1 MQLLADQLVGTGRWV
16 TQPARM
22 MAALQPT
29 ICELPG
35 LMLLALVL
43 LLAGCRSQEEAPI
56 LQLWEAPDFELL
68 NFDRGSVSRSDLLG
82 KIWVGAFI
90 FTRCPGPCPLITQRM
105 KEIQA
110 RLETDDTRL
119 VSFTVDPEFDTPT
132 VLTAYARQWSNGA
145 PNWFFLTSEDPSELE
160 RVAAGF
166 KVAAARVDTEA
177 DQIPD
182 IVHGTHLFVVD
193 KNGIVRS
200 FVGSSSASSVP
211 EVLHLIER
219 LTLEE

>member
-1 MQLLADQLVGTGRWV
+1 MQLLSYQLPSRRVASAVAGLV
-16 TQPARM
+16 L
-22 MAALQPT
+22 MAA
-29 ICELPG
+29 
-35 LMLLALVL
+35 VL
-43 LLAGCRSQEEAPI
+43 LLAGCRAQEEAPI

-68 NFDRGSVSRSDLLG
+68 NFDRSSVSRSDLLG

-90 FTRCPGPCPLITQRM
+90 FTRCPGPCPLISQRM

-110 RLETDDTRL
+110 QLETDNTRL
-119 VSFTVDPEFDTPT
+119 VSFTVDPEFDTPA
-132 VLTAYARQWSNGA
+132 VLAAYARQWSKGT

-166 KVAAARVDTEA
+166 KVAAARIETET
-177 DQIPD
+177 DEVPD

-193 KNGIVRS
+193 QNGIVRS
-200 FVGSSSASSVP
+200 FVGSSSAGSVQ

-219 LTLEE
+219 LAREE